1 MFEQITDRF
10 DNIFRRLRGLGK
22 ITDRNIQETA
32 REIRRVL
39 LEADVNLQVARDFI
53 AHVQE
58 KAEGTKVLK
67 TIKPGEQFIKI
78 IHEELIHILGDETAE
93 IDLSGKPA
101 VILMAG
107 LQGSGKTTTC
117 AKLAKM
123 LKKQGKSVL
132 LAAADVYRPA
142 AIEQLQSLCQQI
154 DVPVYDE
161 GLGDPVSI
169 CANAV
174 ARGKSEKIDVVIL
187 DTAGRLHVDG
197 EMMNEIQQVADKV
210 QPNEILFVADSMTG
224 QDAVTSAKAFS
235 EALQLTGIILTK
247 LDGDS
252 RGGAAV
258 SIRQVTGRPIKFAG
272 VSEKMDGLEP
282 FNPKQMADRI
292 LGFGDVISLVQKA
305 EAIADQKTVVQLEK
319 KMLGNEFN
327 LEDFQL
333 QLMQLK
339 KMGSLQQIMGMIP
352 GMNRKLLKGMDMDD
366 RQLSWT
372 AAIINSMTPA
382 ERRKPNMIDG
392 SRRKRIAEGSGR
404 SLQEVNLLLKQF
416 AQMKKMMKQFGK
428 MKPGKMPLG
437 NFMGIS

>member
-1 MFEQITDRF
+1 
-10 DNIFRRLRGLGK
+10 
-22 ITDRNIQETA
+22 
-32 REIRRVL
+32 
-39 LEADVNLQVARDFI
+39 
-53 AHVQE
+53 
-58 KAEGTKVLK
+58 
-67 TIKPGEQFIKI
+67 
-78 IHEELIHILGDETAE
+78 
-93 IDLSGKPA
+93 
-101 VILMAG
+101 
-107 LQGSGKTTTC
+107 
-117 AKLAKM
+117 
-123 LKKQGKSVL
+123 
-132 LAAADVYRPA
+132 
-142 AIEQLQSLCQQI
+142 
-154 DVPVYDE
+154 
-161 GLGDPVSI
+161 
-169 CANAV
+169 
-174 ARGKSEKIDVVIL
+174 
-187 DTAGRLHVDG
+187 
-197 EMMNEIQQVADKV
+197 
-210 QPNEILFVADSMTG
+210 
-224 QDAVTSAKAFS
+224 
-235 EALQLTGIILTK
+235 
-247 LDGDS
+247 
-252 RGGAAV
+252 
-258 SIRQVTGRPIKFAG
+258 
-272 VSEKMDGLEP
+272 MDGLEP

-437 NFMGIS
+437 NFMGTS